1 MLLVKD
7 ADGSFTCPCGYS
19 SLAKYKVERHMG
31 TCKVI
36 KLSRAEETV
45 EGMEEM
51 KEALREQRISCLTQ
65 PMPV

>member
-1 MLLVKD
+1 MGALL
-7 ADGSFTCPCGYS
+7 A
-19 SLAKYKVERHMG
+19 LAATVAWQSTNYNVERHMG

-51 KEALREQRISCLTQ
+51 KEALRATDLLLDAANA
-65 PMPV
+65 PV